1 MKILCT
7 LGPASLRPDVLAELD
22 ERHVDLFRL
31 NLSHTP
37 LEALQSTIAFVQERS
52 ATPVCLDTEGAQVRC
67 GAMVPNVV
75 LRAGRTVR
83 LTAEE
88 VAGTENELTLRPGSV
103 FSGLEPDHVVGI
115 DISGVSVR
123 VTRVSGASAEALVLE
138 GGPVSSNRAVTIRPA
153 PALAPFT
160 DKDLDAIAL
169 GTRMGVQHFALSFAS
184 DPGAVAQLRGLVPA
198 SSYVIAKIENRAGIR
213 NIDPIMRASDAILI
227 DRGDLS
233 REVPIEQVPIYQKYI
248 IRRANTANKPVFV
261 ATNLLESM
269 VERRIPTVAEANDIM
284 NTLLDG
290 AHGLVLAAETAIGA
304 HPVQCLDM
312 VRRLLSSFDEWTSVS
327 SARPAFAAAAN

>member
-22 ERHVDLFRL
+22 QRHVDLFRL
-31 NLSHTP
+31 NLSHMP
-37 LEALQSTIAFVQERS
+37 LEQLESTIAFVQERS
-52 ATPVCLDTEGAQVRC
+52 ATPVCLDSEGAQVRC
-67 GAMVPNVV
+67 GSMAPNVV
-75 LRAGRTVR
+75 LGPGRTVR

-88 VAGTENELTLRPGSV
+88 VVGTEHQLTLRPASV
-103 FSGLEPDHVVGI
+103 FAELQPDHLIGI
-115 DISGVSVR
+115 DIHGVSVR
-123 VTRVSGASAEALVLE
+123 VTSVNGTGVEALVVE
-138 GGPVSSNRAVTIRPA
+138 GGPVASNRAVTIRPA
-153 PALAPFT
+153 PPLAPFT
-160 DKDLDAIAL
+160 EKDLRAIAL
-169 GTRMGVQHFALSFAS
+169 GIRMGVRHFALSFAS
-184 DPGAVAQLRGLVPA
+184 DRSAVAQLRALVP
-198 SSYVIAKIENRAGIR
+198 SISYVIAKIENRAGIR
-213 NIDPIMRASDAILI
+213 NLDSIISASDAILI

-233 REVPIEQVPIYQKYI
+233 REVPIEEVPIYQKYV

-269 VERRIPTVAEANDIM
+269 IDNRIPTVAEANDIM

-312 VRRLLSSFDEWTSVS
+312 VRRLVASFDEWTSVS
-327 SARPAFAAAAN
+327 SARPVLAATAN